1 MTFSQTEYAR
11 KRYHS
16 DPEFRK
22 RVISSVTVYN
32 KKHREEINQKQNE
45 RYANRTPEQI
55 QARKDYLH
63 NLRMKRRIE
72 SV

>member
-11 KRYHS
+11 NRYHS

-22 RVISSVTVYN
+22 RIIVSVSKYN
-32 KKHREEINQKQNE
+32 KSHREAINQKQNQ

-63 NLRMKRRIE
+63 NLRMKRRI
-72 SV
+72 SNV